1 MFTILEFFDVAHAPS
16 VCQHGEKSVLAN
28 VVVTF
33 AQTFR
38 AILVGGTKTIVGIV
52 APSAALCVCE
62 VHIHRTFNE
71 DTNNKQLNFSSHYF

>member
-1 MFTILEFFDVAHAPS
+1 MAGGGGFPGNQKTPGYATVAHSPS
-16 VCQHGEKSVLAN
+16 VCQHGEESVLVN

-62 VHIHRTFNE
+62 VHIHRTFN
-71 DTNNKQLNFSSHYF
+71 